1 MNHRWGKTVLLS
13 SVATGALIFAITGT
27 RAQGGDSQQASAE
40 IKTAEHA
47 FKNIQVLKGIPAEQL
62 IPSMQFMSN
71 SLGVDCAFCHDE
83 TAFEKDGNEAK
94 ATARTMI
101 RMQMAINKE
110 HFDGHPQIT
119 CYSCHRGAHEPV
131 GVPIIADEDAKH
143 APQTGTALPT
153 ADQILDKFIQ
163 ASGGAETLKQITSR
177 FSQGTIMFGERKIPL
192 EVFAKAPGQRI
203 SIMHTP
209 KGDNIT
215 AYDGHS
221 GWLGNPGGGPPR
233 DMTAAE
239 AEAAQFD
246 ADFYLPLDLKK
257 MFDQFRVRPVDK
269 IGDHDVVLVIGMKQ
283 GHPPLRLFFDQQS
296 GLLVRS
302 VRYAET
308 PLGRNPTQL
317 DYADYREQNGVKLPF
332 RWTLARPLGR
342 FTIQIDQ
349 MQQNVPIDD
358 GRFAKPAAQ
367 AKADA
372 GK

>member
-1 MNHRWGKTVLLS
+1 MNHRWLRTVFLTS
-13 SVATGALIFAITGT
+13 IVAGAFIFVITGT
-27 RAQGGDSQQASAE
+27 RAQGGSSQTSPDVR
-40 IKTAEHA
+40 TAEQA
-47 FKNIQVLKGIPAEQL
+47 FKNIQVLKGIPSDQL

-71 SLGVDCAFCHDE
+71 SLGVECAFCHDE

-101 RMQMAINKE
+101 RMQMAINKD
-110 HFDGHPQIT
+110 HFDGHPEIT

-131 GVPIIADEDAKH
+131 GVPIIADEEPKHTEAK
-143 APQTGTALPT
+143 TGTALPT
-153 ADQILDKFIQ
+153 ADQILDKYIQ
-163 ASGGAETLKQITSR
+163 ASGEADALKKITSR
-177 FSQGTIMFGERKIPL
+177 SSKGAINFGERKVPL
-192 EVFAKAPGQRI
+192 EVFAKAPGQRL

-209 KGDNIT
+209 NGDSIT

-221 GWLGNPGGGPPR
+221 GWLGNPGGNPPR

-257 MFDQFRVRPVDK
+257 MFDQFRVRAADK
-269 IGDHDVVLVIGMKQ
+269 IGDHEVILVIGMKQ
-283 GHPPLRLFFDQQS
+283 GRPPLRLFFDQQS

-302 VRYAET
+302 IRYAET

-358 GRFAKPAAQ
+358 SKFAKPAAA

-372 GK
+372 QK

>member
-1 MNHRWGKTVLLS
+1 MNHRWFRTVLLS
-13 SVATGALIFAITGT
+13 SIATGALIFAITGT
-27 RAQGGDSQQASAE
+27 RAQGGGQTSADVR
-40 IKTAEHA
+40 TAEQA
-47 FKNIQVLKGIPAEQL
+47 FRNIQVLKGIPADQI

-71 SLGVDCAFCHDE
+71 SLGVECAFCHDE

-101 RMQMAINKE
+101 RMQMAINKD

-131 GVPIIADEDAKH
+131 GVPIITDEERKHTEAK
-143 APQTGTALPT
+143 TGTALPT
-153 ADQILDKFIQ
+153 ADQILDKYIQ
-163 ASGGAETLKQITSR
+163 ASGGTDALKKITSR
-177 FSQGTIMFGERKIPL
+177 SSKGAINFGERNVPL
-192 EVFAKAPGQRI
+192 EVFAKAPGQRL

-209 KGDNIT
+209 NGDSIT

-221 GWLGNPGGGPPR
+221 GWLGNPGGNPPR

-257 MFDQFRVRPVDK
+257 MFDQFRVRAADK
-269 IGDHDVVLVIGMKQ
+269 IGDHEVILVIGMKQ
-283 GHPPLRLFFDQQS
+283 GRPPLRLFFDQQS

-317 DYADYREQNGVKLPF
+317 DYADYREQNGIKLPF

-358 GRFAKPAAQ
+358 ARFAKPAAQ
-367 AKADA
+367 SKVDTQ
-372 GK
+372 K